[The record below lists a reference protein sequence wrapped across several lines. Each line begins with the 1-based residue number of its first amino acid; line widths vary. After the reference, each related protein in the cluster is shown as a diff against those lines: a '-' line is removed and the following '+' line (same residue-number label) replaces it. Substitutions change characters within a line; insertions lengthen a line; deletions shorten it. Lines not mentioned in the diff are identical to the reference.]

1 MTTAQ
6 RIKDLRT
13 THHMTMQALADQRNV
28 SRATISMW
36 EAGKREVGR
45 DNLQLL
51 ADIFNVSL
59 DYLTGKSDVSMRFL
73 SPEELQI
80 IDTFRSMSADQ
91 KALVKTMFKIN

>member
-13 THHMTMQALADQRNV
+13 MHHMTMQALADQCNV

-59 DYLTGKSDVSMRFL
+59 DYLTGNSDVSMRFL
-73 SPEELQI
+73 SPEELQF

>member
-1 MTTAQ
+1 
-6 RIKDLRT
+6 
-13 THHMTMQALADQRNV
+13 
-28 SRATISMW
+28 MW